1 MFKRIILVI
10 GVLMLFILSG
20 DLTVLGMDSITG
32 TKSLSFESSP
42 LPKTEEEKIILGVL
56 EDMHKNQRWG
66 MMNVPPED
74 GRLLRLFTEATN
86 AGHVVE
92 IGTSNGYSAIWFCL
106 ALKRTGG
113 KLTTFEIDHDRARL
127 ARHNFKRAGVEQIVT
142 LIPGGL
148 ILAHNMNLRQADP
161 RYVEAITSDPDLET
175 LFLHMQATGVG
186 VTLKKR
192 N

>member
-1 MFKRIILVI
+1 
-10 GVLMLFILSG
+10 
-20 DLTVLGMDSITG
+20 
-32 TKSLSFESSP
+32 
-42 LPKTEEEKIILGVL
+42 
-56 EDMHKNQRWG
+56 
-66 MMNVPPED
+66 MNVPPED

-92 IGTSNGYSAIWFCL
+92 IGTSNGYSSIWFCL

-113 KLTTFEIDHDRARL
+113 KLTTFEIDHDRATL
-127 ARHNFKRAGVEQIVT
+127 ARDNFKRAGVERIVT
-142 LIPGGL
+142 LIEGDAHEEVTKLKEPIDIIFLDADKSGYIDYINKLLPLLRPGGL

-175 LFLHMQATGVG
+175 LFLHMQAAGVG